1 MADATEVA
9 RYLRSIV
16 AAQADRLADTEEAV
30 SRTFDQMADKGGP
43 SAPHRRRVAERARQA
58 AANERELARRYRS
71 DLG

>member
-1 MADATEVA
+1 MTEVNEVA
-9 RYLRSIV
+9 RYLRSMV

-30 SRTFDQMADKGGP
+30 SRTFDRMADEGGP
-43 SAPHRRRVAERARQA
+43 SAPHRRRVAAKARQA